1 MQSLKL
7 TSPSQRLIAAVFAPV
22 YFFFLP
28 SVAPPGSKDGS
39 LIKRLVKM
47 DWAGFTLSAGFLV
60 CLVMG
65 LTFGGDSWD
74 WGDGR
79 TIATFVMS
87 GTLLGLTFIQQWFA
101 ILTTPEAR
109 MSPPNY
115 LLKNRSQILLNIQT
129 AATVT
134 NIFVPLYYI
143 PLYFQFVHG
152 DTAIKAAVRL
162 LPFILVLVATN
173 MASGYL
179 LPTIGY

>member
-1 MQSLKL
+1 V
-7 TSPSQRLIAAVFAPV
+7 IAAIFAPV
-22 YFFFLP
+22 YLFCLP
-28 SVAPPGSKDGS
+28 SVAPPGSADGS
-39 LIKRLVKM
+39 PVKRLVNM
-47 DWAGFTLSAGFLV
+47 DWTGFTLSAGSLV

-65 LTFGGDSWD
+65 LTFGGDSWE
-74 WGDGR
+74 WSDGR
-79 TIATFVMS
+79 TIATFVVS
-87 GTLLGLTFIQQWFA
+87 GSLLFLTFIQQRFA
-101 ILTTPEAR
+101 IFTTPETR
-109 MSPPNY
+109 MSPPGY

-162 LPFILVLVATN
+162 LPFILLLVATN